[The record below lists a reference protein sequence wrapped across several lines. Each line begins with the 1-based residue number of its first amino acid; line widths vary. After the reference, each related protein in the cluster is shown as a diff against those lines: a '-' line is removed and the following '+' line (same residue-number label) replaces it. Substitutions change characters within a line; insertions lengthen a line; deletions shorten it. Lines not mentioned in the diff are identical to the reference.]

1 MAEEVENKP
10 KFILNKQ
17 KNEKPSQPKEE
28 KETSQEKKKV
38 VVRRKPVAVAKTN
51 DANAKDKKPASDN
64 SEGKKNP
71 NSDFPCPR
79 LSNTFFIE

>member
-1 MAEEVENKP
+1 MAEELENKP

-28 KETSQEKKKV
+28 KDSSQEKKKV
-38 VVRRKPVAVAKTN
+38 VVRRKPVVVAKPN
-51 DANAKDKKPASDN
+51 DANAKDKKPAAEN

-71 NSDFPCPR
+71 QNGNGQANSEKKEQ
-79 LSNTFFIE
+79 N